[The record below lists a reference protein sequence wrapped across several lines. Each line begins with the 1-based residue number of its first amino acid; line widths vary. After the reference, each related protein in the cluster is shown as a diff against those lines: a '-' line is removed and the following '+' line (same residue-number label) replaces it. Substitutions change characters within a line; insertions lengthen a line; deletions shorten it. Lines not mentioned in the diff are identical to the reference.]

1 MEDKMKHLFNYSGYV
16 IHIVDGDTIDV
27 SLDLGFH
34 VKLDVRLR
42 LANINTA
49 ELKSD
54 VREVKESAL
63 LAKNKLEEKI
73 LNRTVTIDSKGKDR
87 YGRWIA
93 IVKLGNRDINKEMIT
108 EGLAVEYKK

>member
-1 MEDKMKHLFNYSGYV
+1 MKHLFNYSGYV
-16 IHIVDGDTIDV
+16 THIVDGDTIDV

-34 VKLDVRLR
+34 VKLDLRIR
-42 LANINTA
+42 LALINTP
-49 ELKSD
+49 ELNSD
-54 VREVKESAL
+54 IPVVHTSAL
-63 LAKNKLEEKI
+63 IAKNKLEEKI

-93 IVKLGNRDINKEMIT
+93 IVKLGNRDINKEMLT

>member
-63 LAKNKLEEKI
+63 LKI